1 MTNWTYEEF
10 LAFTMLYAAS
20 ADMNIS
26 EEEEVLIKQ
35 KLNDTQYQEIKSAF
49 DSSNDATII
58 DTILSYHDQ
67 YIGIVTKFFILL
79 YLLHKILIDEK
90 SIIIFLVVNAI
101 GCAYFGWYGFTNHFI
116 QS

>member
-26 EEEEVLIKQ
+26 EEEEALIKQ

-67 YIGIVTKFFILL
+67 YFSTDEDREKLL
-79 YLLHKILIDEK
+79 AEMRKVFEADDQYSVMERNLMKLFKH
-90 SIIIFLVVNAI
+90 II
-101 GCAYFGWYGFTNHFI
+101 
-116 QS
+116 